1 MNQPKPDKKFNLTVV
16 VSGQAVQVTVN
27 HNQTV
32 RHLVEKALHES
43 GNQGQAADQWELR
56 TESGTLI
63 EQSLQVD
70 EAGLHDGITLFLN
83 PKTGAGG

>member
-1 MNQPKPDKKFNLTVV
+1 MNQPKPDKKFDLTVV
-16 VSGQAVQVTVN
+16 VSGQAAQVTVN

-32 RHLVEKALHES
+32 RHLVEKALRES

-70 EAGLHDGITLFLN
+70 EAGLHEGITLFLN

>member
-1 MNQPKPDKKFNLTVV
+1 MNQPKPDKKFDLTVV

-27 HNQTV
+27 RNQTV

-56 TESGTLI
+56 TESGTLV
-63 EQSLQVD
+63 EQSPQVD
-70 EAGLHDGITLFLN
+70 EVGLHDGITLFLN